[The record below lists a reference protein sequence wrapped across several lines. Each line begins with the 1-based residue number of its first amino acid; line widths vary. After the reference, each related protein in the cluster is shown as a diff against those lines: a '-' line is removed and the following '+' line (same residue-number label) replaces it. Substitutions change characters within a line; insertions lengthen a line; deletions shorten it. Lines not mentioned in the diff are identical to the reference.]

1 MPKKHLVRTLR
12 DSEHVKGSETL
23 LKSSRQYFTNI
34 FLALREKINSKISV
48 IVVSEILRL
57 FFNTFT
63 TMKCIVSQKKRVFNA
78 SNSNAIIWKSKNIC
92 WVFFYI
98 CGFYIKFKTLWKKN
112 EPQRLFVSEIIDCKN
127 RTYLNAQKAPCKN
140 TYGKARY

>member
-1 MPKKHLVRTLR
+1 MPKKQRVRTLM

-34 FLALREKINSKISV
+34 FWALREKINSKSSV

-98 CGFYIKFKTLWKKN
+98 CGFYIKFKTLWKKKWASKVICFWN
-112 EPQRLFVSEIIDCKN
+112 YRL
-127 RTYLNAQKAPCKN
+127 QKSDLLKCPKSPV
-140 TYGKARY
+140 